1 MKNYD
6 IDAKTTGYGTK
17 IDVTDGDLTAC
28 LRQAGN
34 IGRITVTGRGNVRQI
49 KTIAKTFY
57 RALHT
62 HNNKVNHDY

>member
-17 IDVTDGDLTAC
+17 IDVTNGELTAC

-34 IGRITVTGRGNVRQI
+34 IRRINVTGRGNVRQI
-49 KTIAKTFY
+49 KSIAKTLY
-57 RALHT
+57 RTL
-62 HNNKVNHDY
+62 KGGS

>member
-28 LRQAGN
+28 LRQAGK
-34 IGRITVTGRGNVRQI
+34 IRRITVTGRGNVRQI
-49 KTIAKTFY
+49 KSIAKTFY

-62 HNNKVNHDY
+62 TTR